1 MFISVIGG
9 LVGSIVGVVTG
20 MIPGLHTN
28 TIALLVLSLF
38 MFGVEISQDFALPF
52 MVCMIL
58 VHSFVDYIPSI
69 FFNAPSSD
77 TVLSVLPGHRLLNR
91 GEGYLALQN
100 TVIGGLISAIL
111 FLPLIPLFIVVA
123 NLFDSKL
130 LVAPFLLII
139 STWLILSELELRN
152 IIWATL
158 VFLLSG
164 IVGIVSLNSLFVGDA
179 LFPLLTGLFGLSVM
193 LISLRNEINL
203 PPQEIFDE
211 IELFNLSNVFAGL
224 FAIISGSFMIL
235 IPSLGPTQAATIS
248 RGALKGSKNFLKVMG
263 GINTLDTILSII
275 MLYLIGSAR
284 SGVMVVMQQTYSF
297 TQHSYL
303 LMGFSAALGLS
314 LGAAITLVLAKK
326 VLFLIK
332 KIKYKHITIGML
344 AFLVGLVG
352 WFTGIRGLFLMSIAT
367 TIGILAQ
374 LVGVRKVH
382 LMGVLAMPTL
392 LNYS

>member
-1 MFISVIGG
+1 MFTSVLGG
-9 LVGSIVGVVTG
+9 LIGSFAGIITG

-28 TIALLVLSLF
+28 TVALIVLSLF
-38 MFGVEISQDFALPF
+38 IFGVEISQDFALPF
-52 MVCMIL
+52 MICMIL

-111 FLPLIPLFIVVA
+111 FLPFIPLFIEVA
-123 NLFDSKL
+123 SLFDSRL

-139 STWLILSELELRN
+139 STWLILSEIELRN

-164 IVGIVSLNSLFVGDA
+164 VVGIVSLNSFLVRDA

-193 LISLRNEINL
+193 LISLRNEIDL
-203 PPQEIFDE
+203 PIQKMFEE
-211 IELFNLSNVFAGL
+211 IEVFSLSNVFAAL
-224 FAIISGSFMIL
+224 SAIVSSSFMIL

-248 RGALKGSKNFLKVMG
+248 RGAIKGSKNFLKVMG

-284 SGVMVVMQQTYSF
+284 SGVMVVMQQSYSF
-297 TQHSYL
+297 SQYSYL
-303 LMGFSAALGLS
+303 LMGFSAALGLGI
-314 LGAAITLVLAKK
+314 GAAITLVLAKS
-326 VLFLIK
+326 VLKLIR
-332 KIKYKHITIGML
+332 KISYRTITVSML
-344 AFLVGLVG
+344 IFLVGLVG
-352 WFTGIRGLFLMSIAT
+352 WFTGIRGLFLMSVAT
-367 TIGILAQ
+367 TIGIIAQ

-382 LMGVLAMPTL
+382 LMGVLALPTI